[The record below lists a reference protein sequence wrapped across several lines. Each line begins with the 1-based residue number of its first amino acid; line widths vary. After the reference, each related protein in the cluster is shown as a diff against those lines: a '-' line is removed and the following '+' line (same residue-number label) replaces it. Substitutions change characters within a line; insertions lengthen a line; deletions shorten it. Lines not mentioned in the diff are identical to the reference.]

1 LNKLQEV
8 KLTESATNRSLAE
21 HNLSQQSRIE
31 QGRRAL
37 ISAHKEAADLGRHH
51 RELTS
56 RLSGGQQGESL
67 ETLHSLLQSACLEAE
82 EKSDSILDQFQSKRM
97 SLPEFI
103 NKYTEARALYHTRR
117 AKTDKVTEISNQ
129 RIVQASSAYRTTNMP
144 PAMPPVGPFGPP
156 PVPPQHA
163 AMPPYYYPPN
173 YYGAPLKFEFL
184 IPLRVLS
191 SSATKENQ
199 AQVIRCHSDKKRE
212 DKSRSNGGTFAA
224 VTASVA
230 MATVANTVYDVTN
243 FVDSH
248 PGGEKILLAA
258 GKDVEPFWDLYAV
271 HKSPH
276 VLSILAEYAIARL
289 TAADAL
295 ELQRRK
301 ASEQSDDGGKFAN
314 EPKRSPLLVPI
325 NKRPYNAMS
334 PPEILMDHYYTPNAI
349 HFVRNH
355 LPVPKLPEDA
365 NSHRVKLDLKDP
377 TNEEKVNRS
386 LNVTVEQL
394 RNDFP
399 RVSYDVTLACAGNR
413 RNEMAQWRQAR
424 GLEWRQTAVSNAR
437 WTGAP
442 LHLVLKKLFGLDLD
456 KARKL
461 GYRHVQFEGMDG
473 DSITGDFYGAS
484 VPVEVALDESRGLLL
499 AYEMNG
505 EAIPADHGYP
515 LRVIVPGAI
524 GARSVKWLC
533 RIALSRQESSSFW
546 LRSDYKT
553 FQPSLYTPTVEDF
566 VRAPAQLYWPVV
578 SAICWPPDG
587 HVIRDGYGAD
597 EDEVVQIRGYAFSG
611 AGAGV
616 VRVEVTTDDGNT
628 WQLAQWCNL
637 DDAPD
642 DVDDSLHQPFGQRW
656 AWRLWEATVP
666 APKPGQSVTIAC
678 KAVDDNG
685 NQQPE
690 RWSSVWNARGLLGN
704 AWHRVT

>member
-1 LNKLQEV
+1 YLRQLKNLTGTAVCCRQLLAAASKSSQRLNAF
-8 KLTESATNRSLAE
+8 SGP
-21 HNLSQQSRIE
+21 SQ
-31 QGRRAL
+31 
-37 ISAHKEAADLGRHH
+37 
-51 RELTS
+51 
-56 RLSGGQQGESL
+56 
-67 ETLHSLLQSACLEAE
+67 
-82 EKSDSILDQFQSKRM
+82 
-97 SLPEFI
+97 
-103 NKYTEARALYHTRR
+103 
-117 AKTDKVTEISNQ
+117 
-129 RIVQASSAYRTTNMP
+129 
-144 PAMPPVGPFGPP
+144 
-156 PVPPQHA
+156 
-163 AMPPYYYPPN
+163 
-173 YYGAPLKFEFL
+173 
-184 IPLRVLS
+184 LRVLS

-199 AQVIRCHSDKKRE
+199 AQVNRCHRDKERQE
-212 DKSRSNGGTFAA
+212 KSGSNGGTFAA
-224 VTASVA
+224 VAATAASVA
-230 MATVANTVYDVTN
+230 MATVAVNKDTNNQEKDTPGNAANLPSVTLEEVAKHNSLQTGVWVIYQNTVYDVTN

-377 TNEEKVNRS
+377 TNEERVNRS

-546 LRSDYKT
+546 QRRDYKT

-566 VRAPAQLYWPVV
+566 DQAPAQLYWPVV

-704 AWHRVT
+704 AWHRVTVKRDQ